1 MSPSF
6 FVVDFSYY
14 PVSWSSDKR
23 ITESQNK
30 LGWKGHT
37 RIILTLSRTIL
48 KSHTRYPIIF
58 SKKMQNCS
66 IWSCSP
72 HATELLHLPVVW
84 SALSPR
90 SLEESIRAVW
100 HGKHTGHI
108 SKYHGEMWD
117 FSRREQCC
125 SFYKS
130 HIRSP
135 HVNKASK
142 GFQKANIPV
151 FTSCGMQVFSTKA
164 IPPGASFIWWKGTKP
179 KWCSNFEMQH
189 FFHLVPSN
197 IAFWFMSRILNN
209 LQPRDLLGWLTLSYF
224 LPGS

>member
-1 MSPSF
+1 MKARFCKS
-6 FVVDFSYY
+6 
-14 PVSWSSDKR
+14 
-23 ITESQNK
+23 ITESQSK
-30 LGWKGHT
+30 LSGNWPK
-37 RIILTLSRTIL
+37 RIILTLSRIIL
-48 KSHTRYPIIF
+48 RSHTRCPRVF
-58 SKKMQNCS
+58 AKKIQKYS

-84 SALSPR
+84 SALSPK
-90 SLEESIRAVW
+90 SLKESIRAVW
-100 HGKHTGHI
+100 HGKHRGHI
-108 SKYHGEMWD
+108 SKYHEGMWD

-130 HIRSP
+130 DIRSP
-135 HVNKASK
+135 HVNKASR
-142 GFQKANIPV
+142 GFQKATIPV

-164 IPPGASFIWWKGTKP
+164 IPAGASFLWWKGTKP

-197 IAFWFMSRILNN
+197 IAFLFMSHILNN
-209 LQPRDLLGWLTLSYF
+209 LQPVDLLGWLTLSIF